1 VETTAQGGGNNKYK
15 NKNKNKKAVGNNQP
29 LAGTPTVVAAVVSGG
44 RGP

>member
-1 VETTAQGGGNNKYK
+1 VETTTQGGGNNK

-29 LAGTPTVVAAVVSGG
+29 LAGTPTAVAAVVSGG